1 MNIETVDIVDNLIQA
16 VSLLDK
22 TDEYLESLNDRLS
35 KCDSLKSDYEH
46 LLENIDVTE
55 LNLQKYISDFQECL
69 RQRRKIKKDFQV
81 GQHLKSNIGKINSKD
96 NRDLLLSGIKSY
108 VKTQSKHYYTNNIL
122 TDDDIKILTHKE
134 EKRKRGRPRK
144 VKEGV

>member
-1 MNIETVDIVDNLIQA
+1 MSEETINIVDNLIQA

-46 LLENIDVTE
+46 MLENIDISE

-69 RQRRKIKKDFQV
+69 RQRRKIKQDFQV

-96 NRDLLLSGIKSY
+96 NRGLLLSGMKSY
-108 VKTQSKHYYTNNIL
+108 VKTQSDYYYTNNIL
-122 TDDDIKILTHKE
+122 TSDDIKRLTQKE

-144 VKEGV
+144 VKEVV